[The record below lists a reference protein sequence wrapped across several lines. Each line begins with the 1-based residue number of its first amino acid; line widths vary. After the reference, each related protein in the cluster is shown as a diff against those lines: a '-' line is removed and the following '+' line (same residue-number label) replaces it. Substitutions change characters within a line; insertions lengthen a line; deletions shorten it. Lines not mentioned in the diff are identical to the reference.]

1 MNPMRIIETSDRQ
14 LAHKARLAQF
24 RGVISAFEFEGEM
37 VTGVV
42 QAITEQRLDDGIR
55 WKITIRRKSERVAT
69 GLRRYSPRF

>member
-1 MNPMRIIETSDRQ
+1 
-14 LAHKARLAQF
+14 
-24 RGVISAFEFEGEM
+24 VISAFEFEGEM